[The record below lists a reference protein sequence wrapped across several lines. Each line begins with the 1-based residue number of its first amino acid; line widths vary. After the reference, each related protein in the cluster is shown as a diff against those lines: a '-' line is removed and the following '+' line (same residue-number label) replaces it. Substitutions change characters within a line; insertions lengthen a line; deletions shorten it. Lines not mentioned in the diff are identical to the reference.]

1 MKDHD
6 YKKVGLKA
14 GLEIHQQLNTK
25 TKLFC
30 RSPTELRNTKESSF
44 EFSRYLRPSKSE
56 MGEIDRAALEEGSGT
71 RRFVYK
77 GYDTTCLVEYDEEP
91 PLEMNLQA
99 VKIALQIALLFDMKP
114 FDEVNVMRK
123 LVIDG
128 SNTSGFQRT
137 ALLASDGFI
146 DLSSGRIRIDTL
158 SVEEEAAQI
167 VGNDIYS
174 LDRLGIPLVE
184 IGTAPDI
191 KTPKMAKELAL
202 KIGTTLRAC
211 NVKRGLGT
219 IRQDINISIEG
230 GARVE
235 IKGLQTLEL
244 IEDII
249 KYEVERQKNLL
260 KIRDE
265 LIKKSANIGEP
276 IEVSTIFTRT
286 NSNVLKGK
294 MVWAVKLSGF
304 KGLIGKEIQ
313 PDRRLGSELADRAK
327 KKGVGGIFHTDEL
340 PKYGI
345 TMGEIERLLAELG
358 CGENDAAAFVAS
370 ETAKTAL
377 QALYAVIERAEE
389 AMIGVPEETRRPLS
403 NGGSEYMRPLPGA
416 ARMYPET
423 DVSPIRLS
431 DALVRRIKANLPELL
446 DNKVRRYKREFG
458 LNDELARQIAW
469 SENRELFERIVKLWM
484 VNMDANEETEEL
496 KEASTLIVRTL
507 ESTMSRLRREE
518 VPVNNLKNEHFIK
531 LFDLVKSK
539 TIAKEGIPEI
549 LRSLA
554 QCPTKE
560 VKDIA
565 ADMGF
570 EMLSR
575 EELEYLVDSIVQ
587 SKHDFIQLRGLGA
600 VGPLMGILMKEIRGK
615 ADGKVINTL
624 LREKVLESLETG

>member
-6 YKKVGLKA
+6 YRKIGLKA

-30 RSPTELRNTKESSF
+30 NSPTQLRDTKESSC

-56 MGEIDRAALEEGSGT
+56 MGEIDRAALEEGVGT
-71 RRFVYK
+71 RRFIYK
-77 GYDTTCLVEYDEEP
+77 GYSTTCLVEYDDEP
-91 PLEMNLQA
+91 PMEMNLQA

-114 FDEVNVMRK
+114 FDEVHVMRK

-137 ALLASDGFI
+137 ALLASDGFV

-167 VGNDIYS
+167 VGKDIYS

-202 KIGTTLRAC
+202 KIGTVLRAC

-235 IKGLQTLEL
+235 IKGLQALEL
-244 IEDII
+244 IEDVV
-249 KYEVERQKNLL
+249 KFEVERQENLL
-260 KIRDE
+260 TIRNE
-265 LIKKSANIGEP
+265 LVKNGASIGEP
-276 IEVSTIFTRT
+276 IEVTQIFTRT
-286 NSNVLKGK
+286 NSKALKGK
-294 MVWAVKLSGF
+294 MVWGVKLSCF

-313 PDRRLGSELADRAK
+313 PDRRLGSEFADKAK
-327 KKGVGGIFHTDEL
+327 KKGVDGIIHTDEL

-345 TMGEIERLLAELG
+345 TKAETERLLTALE
-358 CGENDAAAFVAS
+358 CAVDDAAVIVAG
-370 ETAKTAL
+370 EHAMVCLA
-377 QALYAVIERAEE
+377 ALYAVIERANE

-403 NGGSEYMRPLPGA
+403 NGRSEYMRPLPGA

-423 DVSPIRLS
+423 DVSPIRIS
-431 DALVRRIKANLPELL
+431 DELLHRIEANLPELL
-446 DNKVRRYKREFG
+446 DNRMRRYKREFG
-458 LNDELARQIAW
+458 LNDELAKQIAW
-469 SENRELFERIVKLWM
+469 SENHELFERIMKLWTM
-484 VNMDANEETEEL
+484 NADDKAKMDEL
-496 KEASTLIVRTL
+496 KEAATLIVRTL
-507 ESTMSRLRREE
+507 ESTIPGLRREGVSTNRLE
-518 VPVNNLKNEHFIK
+518 SVHFIK
-531 LFDLVKSK
+531 IFELIKSK
-539 TIAKEGIPEI
+539 TIAKEGVEGI
-549 LRSLA
+549 LQCLA

-565 ADMGF
+565 VDLGLV
-570 EMLSR
+570 MLTQD
-575 EELEYLVDSIVQ
+575 ELESVIDSIVR
-587 SKHDFIQLRGLGA
+587 SKQDFIQSQGFRA
-600 VGPLMGILMKEIRGK
+600 VGPLMGVVMKEIRGK
-615 ADGKVINTL
+615 ADGRVINML
-624 LREKVLESLETG
+624 LREKVSKSLETG

>member
-6 YKKVGLKA
+6 YKRVGLKA

-30 RSPTELRNTKESSF
+30 SSLTELRDTKESSF

-56 MGEIDRAALEEGSGT
+56 MGEIDRAALEEGIGT
-71 RRFVYK
+71 RRFIYK
-77 GYDTTCLVEYDEEP
+77 GYDTTCLVEYDDEP

-99 VKIALQIALLFDMKP
+99 VKIALQIALLFQMKP
-114 FDEVNVMRK
+114 FDEVYVMRK

-137 ALLASDGFI
+137 ALLAADGFI
-146 DLSSGRIRIDTL
+146 DLSSSRIRIDTL

-167 VGNDIYS
+167 AGNDVYS

-211 NVKRGLGT
+211 NVKRGIGT
-219 IRQDINISIEG
+219 IRQDINISING

-235 IKGLQTLEL
+235 IKGLQALEL
-244 IEDII
+244 IEDVV
-249 KYEVERQKNLL
+249 KFEVERQENLL
-260 KIRDE
+260 TIRDE
-265 LIKKSANIGEP
+265 LIKRRASVGEP
-276 IEVSTIFTRT
+276 VEVSTIFADT
-286 NSNVLKGK
+286 NAKVLKGK
-294 MVWAVKLSGF
+294 TVWGVKLSGF
-304 KGLIGKEIQ
+304 KDLLGKEIQ

-345 TMGEIERLLAELG
+345 TIGEIERLLAALV
-358 CGENDAAAFVAS
+358 CGEGDAAAFVAS
-370 ETAKTAL
+370 ESAKTAL
-377 QALYAVIERAEE
+377 QALYAVIERANE
-389 AMIGVPEETRRPLS
+389 AIIGVPEETRRPLS
-403 NGGSEYMRPLPGA
+403 NGCSEYMRPLPGA

-423 DVSPIRLS
+423 DVSPVRIS
-431 DALVRRIKANLPELL
+431 DELVRRIKTNLPELL
-446 DNKVRRYKREFG
+446 DSKIKRYKLEFW
-458 LNDELARQIAW
+458 LNDELARQIVW
-469 SENRELFERIVKLWM
+469 SENRDLFERIMKLWIT
-484 VNMDANEETEEL
+484 NMGNEEAGEL
-496 KEASTLIVRTL
+496 KEAATLTVRTL
-507 ESTMSRLRREE
+507 ESTIPGLRREE
-518 VPVNNLKNEHFIK
+518 VPVNNLKNEHFIQV
-531 LFDLVKSK
+531 FELVKSK

-549 LRSLA
+549 LRCLA
-554 QCPTKE
+554 QNPTKD

-570 EMLSR
+570 EMLSN
-575 EELEYLVDSIVQ
+575 EELEGLIDSIVRSKRDLIQ
-587 SKHDFIQLRGLGA
+587 SRGLGA
-600 VGPLMGILMKEIRGK
+600 VGPLMGIVMKEIRGK
-615 ADGKVINTL
+615 ADGKVINML
-624 LREKVLESLETG
+624 LRERVLKSLETG